1 MTIRAVSNHGE
12 VFSSTITTLFPYRED
27 DRKMSHETH
36 GHHHHS
42 APDYNRAFAVGVTLN
57 IVFVMVEVG
66 YGILADSLALITD
79 AGHNLSDVM
88 GLLLAWGASYLAGK
102 QASRRR
108 TYGYSRAT
116 ILASMFSGLLLLAA
130 VVVIA
135 WEAINRFITP
145 SDPAGQTIMVVAGV
159 GVLINSI
166 TAWLFMSGK
175 DHDLNIR
182 GAYLHMAA
190 DALVSLGVV
199 VSGLVIWKFGLK
211 WFDPLSSLLIA
222 LVIFWST
229 WELLRESLNL
239 AIDAVPRDI
248 DPEEIRNWLSARPG
262 VEALHDLH
270 IWPISTTKT
279 ALTAHLLMPEPPTD
293 DEFLYQL
300 TFQLQEK
307 FKISHATFQIE
318 KGHPDTPC
326 MQSHNCAE

>member
-1 MTIRAVSNHGE
+1 MLLLPSRVQLAQYHSAFGIRDMN
-12 VFSSTITTLFPYRED
+12 RE
-27 DRKMSHETH
+27 T
-36 GHHHHS
+36 HHHHHHA
-42 APDYNRAFAVGVTLN
+42 APDYNRAFAIGVALN
-57 IVFVMVEVG
+57 VIFVIVEVF
-66 YGILADSLALITD
+66 YGVLANSLALITD

-102 QASRRR
+102 QPSLRR

-130 VVVIA
+130 VVVIS

-145 SDPAGQTIMVVAGV
+145 SEPVGQTIMWVAGI
-159 GVLINSI
+159 GVVINSV
-166 TAWLFMSGK
+166 TAWFFVSGK

-199 VSGLVIWKFGLK
+199 ISGFVIWKFGLK
-211 WFDPLSSLLIA
+211 WFDPMSSLLIA

-229 WELLRESLNL
+229 WGLLRDSLNL
-239 AIDAVPRDI
+239 AIDAVPRGM
-248 DPEEIRNWLSARPG
+248 DPIEVRDWLAAQPG
-262 VEALHDLH
+262 VEGMHDLH
-270 IWPISTTKT
+270 IWPMSTTET
-279 ALTAHLLMPEPPTD
+279 ALTAHLLMSEPPED
-293 DEFLYQL
+293 DDFLHHL
-300 TFQLQEK
+300 ASHLQVK

-318 KGHPDTPC
+318 RGDGNHPC